1 MQNNKKVEI
10 QYPCEWIYKI
20 IGSDLK
26 QLKDAV
32 CSIIHPKK
40 FSIEESRKSQ
50 TCKYLSLNVK
60 VIVLNDQERTTYY
73 TNLGKHKDIKLV
85 L

>member
-1 MQNNKKVEI
+1 MQNNKKIQI
-10 QYPCEWIYKI
+10 QYPCEWIYKV

-32 CSIIHPKK
+32 FSIIHPKK
-40 FSIEESRKSQ
+40 FSIEESRESQ
-50 TCKYLSLNVK
+50 TGKYLSLNVK
-60 VIVLNDQERTTYY
+60 VIVSNEQERTTYY
-73 TNLGKHKDIKLV
+73 ANLGKNKHIKIV

>member
-10 QYPCEWIYKI
+10 LYPCEWIYKV

-32 CSIIHPKK
+32 FSIIHPKK
-40 FSIEESRKSQ
+40 FTIEESRESQ
-50 TCKYLSLNVK
+50 TGKYVSLNVK
-60 VIVLNDQERTTYY
+60 VIVLNEQERTTYY
-73 TNLGKHKDIKLV
+73 TNLGKHKCIKIV